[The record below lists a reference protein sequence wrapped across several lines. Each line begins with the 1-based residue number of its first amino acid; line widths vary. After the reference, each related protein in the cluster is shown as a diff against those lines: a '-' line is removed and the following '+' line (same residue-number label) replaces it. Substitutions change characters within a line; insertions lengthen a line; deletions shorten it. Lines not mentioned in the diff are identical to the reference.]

1 MKTTAQSVLC
11 CVFFC
16 IVAHADDAE
25 NDLEQP
31 SGCAADADCSG
42 GARCRVVDV
51 AMGPGIAPVYAE
63 DDAVAER
70 FAIANI
76 AARSDDV
83 EIGDEPACDGNC
95 APYAGDLTI
104 RRLAPL
110 TECVVDEDD
119 EDDDVVED
127 ADAFDAVESDL
138 FRNTDGGEG
147 E

>member
-1 MKTTAQSVLC
+1 
-11 CVFFC
+11 
-16 IVAHADDAE
+16 
-25 NDLEQP
+25 
-31 SGCAADADCSG
+31 
-42 GARCRVVDV
+42 
-51 AMGPGIAPVYAE
+51 MGPGIAPVYAE